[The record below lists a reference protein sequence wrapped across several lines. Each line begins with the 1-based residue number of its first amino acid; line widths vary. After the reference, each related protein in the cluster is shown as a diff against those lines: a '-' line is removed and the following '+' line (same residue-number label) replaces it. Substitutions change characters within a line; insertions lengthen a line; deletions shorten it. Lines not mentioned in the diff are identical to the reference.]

1 MTQHHATSRRF
12 RGAFTAIV
20 TPFTPDGSE
29 IDYGRLERNIADQA
43 RAGMTGI
50 VVAGTTG
57 ESPTLTHHEYEHLVR
72 ASVERGRA
80 EGMMVVAGT
89 GSNSTAHAIEL
100 QRLAAQLGADATLSV
115 NPYYNKPTQEGM
127 YRHFIAVA
135 DAADLPVMLYNI
147 PGRTGVQLTPA
158 TIERLSKHPNIRAC
172 KEATGS
178 TDSATEIVMR
188 CPDLAVL
195 SGDDSMTLP
204 FAAVGAVGV
213 VSVIGNI
220 VPGRLSAL
228 CNAFLTGKWDEALR
242 LHRELY
248 QLCRAMF
255 LETNPIPLK
264 AAMKLMGRDS
274 GAMRLPMCDAS
285 AETVKSVQK
294 VLAEQGLLEPAVR

>member
-1 MTQHHATSRRF
+1 MTQQHATSRRF

-20 TPFTPDGSE
+20 TPFTPNGSE
-29 IDYGRLERNIADQA
+29 IDFGRLERNIADQA
-43 RAGMTGI
+43 RGGITGI

-100 QRLAAQLGADATLSV
+100 QKLAARLGADATLSV

-127 YRHFIAVA
+127 YRHFMAVA
-135 DAADLPVMLYNI
+135 DVADLPVMLYNI
-147 PGRTGVQLTPA
+147 PGRTGVALTPA

-188 CPDLAVL
+188 CPDMAVL

-204 FAAVGAVGV
+204 FASVGAVGV

-220 VPGRLSAL
+220 VPGKLSAM
-228 CNAFLTGKWDEALR
+228 CEAFLNNRWGEALTI
-242 LHRELY
+242 HRELY
-248 QLCRAMF
+248 ALSRAMF

-264 AAMKLMGRDS
+264 AAMKLMGKDT
-274 GAMRLPMCDAS
+274 GVLRLPMTEAT
-285 AETVKSVQK
+285 AETVKAVQK
-294 VLAEQGLLEPAVR
+294 ALVDQKLL